1 MTTGA
6 TRPEG
11 SVATRPEAS
20 VATPAAGPG
29 VASPSGAASR
39 PGEAITALP
48 VGSLILH
55 IGPPKTG
62 TTALQAAFHAS
73 RREAE
78 AQGVHYAG
86 RGRHAMTAVLAG
98 TGRPSPWSPARGV
111 DRGPWNRL
119 LGEIRRSRADR
130 VLLSSEFFAE
140 IDAPAIRRVIDDL
153 DPGRVRIVVTL
164 RPLARILPSQWQ
176 QYVQNQLT
184 LSFDDWLHAMLDGD
198 PTTVTPS
205 FWRRHRHDE
214 VIGRWADVVGRDRL
228 TVVVL
233 DDAVRDQVLHV
244 FEGLAGLRAGTLQAD
259 HDLDN
264 RSLTLPEAELIR
276 SFNEAYRAESL
287 SPTLYQHVMRFGA
300 ALHLHGRQPAADEAP
315 VVLPAWSL
323 APVAATARSIVD
335 GIAALGVPV
344 IGDLELL
351 AAVPAAG
358 PPSTPRV
365 EVPADVGARA
375 ALGVLLASGL
385 ARGGAA
391 SATTPSA
398 ATAWD
403 DRPPPLPARRPVAE
417 PLELVRVPTLQ
428 LGLVILRRWRAAA
441 AGRVARLR
449 GGP

>member
-1 MTTGA
+1 MTTG
-6 TRPEG
+6 T
-11 SVATRPEAS
+11 TRPEAS
-20 VATPAAGPG
+20 AAVPAAGPG
-29 VASPSGAASR
+29 EASPSGAASR
-39 PGEAITALP
+39 PGVAITALP
-48 VGSLILH
+48 VGSRILH

-62 TTALQAAFHAS
+62 TTALQAAFHRS
-73 RREAE
+73 RRDAE

-98 TGRPSPWSPARGV
+98 TGRPSPWSSARRV

-119 LGEIRRSRADR
+119 VGEIRRSRADR
-130 VLLSSEFFAE
+130 VVLSSEFFAE
-140 IDAPAIRRVIDDL
+140 IDTPAIRRVVDDL

-176 QYVQNQLT
+176 QYVQNQLA
-184 LSFDDWLHAMLDGD
+184 LPFDDWLHAMLDGA

-214 VIGRWADVVGRDRL
+214 VIARWAEVVGRDRL

-233 DDAVRDQVLHV
+233 DDAVHDHVLHV
-244 FEGLAGLRAGTLQAD
+244 FEGLTGLRPGTLQAD
-259 HDLDN
+259 PDLDN

-276 SFNEAYRAESL
+276 SFNEAYHAESL

-300 ALHLHGRQPAADEAP
+300 ALHLHGRHAAPDEAR

-323 APVAATARSIVD
+323 EPVAAAARSIAD

-344 IGDLELL
+344 IGDPELL
-351 AAVPAAG
+351 LAVPAAG

-365 EVPADVGARA
+365 AIPADVGARA

-385 ARGGAA
+385 ARASTAGAPSGDEARVAAGA
-391 SATTPSA
+391 S
-398 ATAWD
+398 D

-417 PLELVRVPTLQ
+417 PYELARVPTLQ

-441 AGRVARLR
+441 ATAMGRLR
-449 GGP
+449 GRP